1 MPGRNNGHDGGCLCG
16 RVRFRVTAPAIDTG
30 YCHCRMCQKNS
41 GAPAVAWAT
50 FPAGSFSWTAE
61 LPATYQSSPEARR
74 QFCPHCGS
82 YMVFLSDR
90 FPDEVSINTA
100 SFDDP
105 EAFPPDM
112 HIFVST
118 RISWLHLDDGLPEYE
133 EYREK

>member
-1 MPGRNNGHDGGCLCG
+1 MES
-16 RVRFRVTAPAIDTG
+16 G

-41 GAPAVAWAT
+41 GAPVVAWTT
-50 FPAGSFSWTAE
+50 FPADSFAWTGE
-61 LPATYQSSPEARR
+61 PPATYQSSPQSRR

-90 FPDEVSINTA
+90 FPGEAIVNTA

-105 EAFPPDM
+105 EPFPPDM

-118 RISWLHLDDGLPEYE
+118 RISWLHLDDGLPEYQ
-133 EYREK
+133 EYRQT

>member
-1 MPGRNNGHDGGCLCG
+1 VSENHDGGCLCG
-16 RVRFRVTAPAIDTG
+16 RVRFRVTAPAMESG

-41 GAPAVAWAT
+41 GAPVVAWTT
-50 FPAGSFSWTAE
+50 FPADSFAWTGE
-61 LPATYQSSPEARR
+61 PPATYQSSPQSRR

-90 FPDEVSINTA
+90 LPGEAIVNTA

-105 EAFPPDM
+105 EPFPPDM

-118 RISWLHLDDGLPEYE
+118 RISWLHLDDGLPEYQ
-133 EYREK
+133 EYRQT